1 MMQSVPNAKSSI
13 PTVLIVTAM
22 EGAQNCADSLARQLE
37 LTVDVAATRSQA
49 LSALRRREYSVVV
62 VDDSLVEADASGA
75 DLLWKHSGLAFPMQ
89 FNFAISSGARLA
101 REVRTAIGRRNQEL
115 ALARRDAARAL
126 ESELK
131 SITTGLILQTELALS
146 ESALNPSLEE
156 KLKLIADL
164 AAKLRRQLETARM

>member
-1 MMQSVPNAKSSI
+1 
-13 PTVLIVTAM
+13 
-22 EGAQNCADSLARQLE
+22 
-37 LTVDVAATRSQA
+37 
-49 LSALRRREYSVVV
+49 VV